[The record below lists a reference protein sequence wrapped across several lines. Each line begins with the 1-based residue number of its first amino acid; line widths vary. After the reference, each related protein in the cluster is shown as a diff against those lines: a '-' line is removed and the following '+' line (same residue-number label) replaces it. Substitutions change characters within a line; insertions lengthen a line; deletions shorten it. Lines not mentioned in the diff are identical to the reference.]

1 MSRYKKLEDVPVKDL
16 KISINETIGGRFRL
30 YIRHGHNL
38 KLYIGTFDNDDECY
52 KAFDECKHD
61 FSKREKY
68 RVKRSFIER
77 LPKKKEEKII
87 DYFWNNIENS
97 DPTIAKLFNVDEW
110 LVRLI
115 TDRVTIEH
123 FERVNKRVNAE

>member
-1 MSRYKKLEDVPVKDL
+1 MKLEDVPVKDL
-16 KISINETIGGRFRL
+16 KISINETPSGRFSTS
-30 YIRHGHNL
+30 IRHGAD
-38 KLYIGTFDNDDECY
+38 KQLYIGTFDNEDECY
-52 KAFDECKHD
+52 KAFNECKYD
-61 FSKREKY
+61 FSKRKKY

-77 LPKKKEEKII
+77 LPKEKENAII

-115 TDRVTIEH
+115 TERVTTEH
-123 FERVNKRVNAE
+123 FKRVNERINAS